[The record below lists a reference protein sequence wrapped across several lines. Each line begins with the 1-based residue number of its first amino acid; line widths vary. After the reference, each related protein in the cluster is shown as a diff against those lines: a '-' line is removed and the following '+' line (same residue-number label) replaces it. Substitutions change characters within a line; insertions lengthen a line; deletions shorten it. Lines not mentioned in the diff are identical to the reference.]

1 MIATDHAPHSKQEKS
16 KGLKDSA
23 FGIVGLETAFPV
35 LYTNLVLKD
44 KLITLNQLLNL
55 MIINPAKRFNMPIN
69 SLISDVDYIDNQ
81 DLGIADLTLIDIN
94 KQYNIDSDTF
104 LSKGKATPFDGYS
117 VQGKTIFTMVNGK
130 IVYQGE

>member
-1 MIATDHAPHSKQEKS
+1 M
-16 KGLKDSA
+16 
-23 FGIVGLETAFPV
+23 
-35 LYTNLVLKD
+35 
-44 KLITLNQLLNL
+44 LLNL
-55 MIINPAKRFNMPIN
+55 MIINPAKRFNIPIN
-69 SLISDVDYIDNQ
+69 SLIEDIDFIDNQ

-104 LSKGKATPFDGYS
+104 LSKGKSTPFDGYS